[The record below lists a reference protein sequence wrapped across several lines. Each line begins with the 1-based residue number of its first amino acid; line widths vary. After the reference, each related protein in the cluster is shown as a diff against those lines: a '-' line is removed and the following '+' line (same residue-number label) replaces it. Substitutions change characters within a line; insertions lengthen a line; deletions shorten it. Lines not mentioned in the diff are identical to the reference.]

1 MHWKRR
7 GQNAENNGGWTSKER
22 FKEASGTFATID
34 DPSADRTPGAI
45 ARRVGSDKA
54 ANVVPN
60 LSTTI
65 GLWLVCQCQMC
76 ILRFLISVP

>member
-1 MHWKRR
+1 VFEIICCES
-7 GQNAENNGGWTSKER
+7 ANGSVKPCT
-22 FKEASGTFATID
+22 EAGPRESRST
-34 DPSADRTPGAI
+34 I

-65 GLWLVCQCQMC
+65 W
-76 ILRFLISVP
+76 